1 MQGLHK
7 IGFRVVLDVVYN
19 HTYHSLQ
26 DGGLIRIIQAVA
38 QIQCELPLYIYPH
51 LLGSAGKSGQS
62 RKPCVDGRRRQQPIC
77 GTGQAGARLLPPTH

>member
-1 MQGLHK
+1 MQAPATSERVYMRRKMVQGLHK

-26 DGGLIRIIQAVA
+26 DDGLIRIIQAVA

-51 LLGSAGKSGQS
+51 LLGSA
-62 RKPCVDGRRRQQPIC
+62 
-77 GTGQAGARLLPPTH
+77 